1 MRIREFA
8 EDGMDINARLEKL
21 ERENRRTKKIGIVA
35 IVFASVLF
43 VSGQAK
49 TNKVVEANE
58 FRLVDNSGNLRASLD
73 ITHGQAELQ
82 FSSLSVKPDV
92 ILGADAKGGP
102 FLIMGRGT
110 GKGTAS
116 LTPEAFLLDGS
127 SGKFNILLGN
137 EGGEGPSLTIE
148 DNEGYSSVLG
158 SSNLVQTKTGKKEQ
172 TPAASLVLFGKD
184 KKVLW
189 SAP

>member
-1 MRIREFA
+1 
-8 EDGMDINARLEKL
+8 MDINARLEKL

-172 TPAASLVLFGKD
+172 TPAASLVLFDKD
-184 KKVLW
+184 KRVLW